1 MLEYETLKRYNPQ
14 FFREMGML
22 LLGVF
27 RPEFLHR
34 NFYKWQKFRKFT
46 MKGLS
51 VRFVEKG
58 GWHFSYLGGV
68 NAIIKKIESFAHNE
82 YNKPEFKNP
91 EKIKQ
96 LITSGE
102 DLFGRGFKYQF
113 LNIDANFPEY
123 LQKNKERYKQ
133 FIFER

>member
-1 MLEYETLKRYNPQ
+1 
-14 FFREMGML
+14 
-22 LLGVF
+22 
-27 RPEFLHR
+27 
-34 NFYKWQKFRKFT
+34 